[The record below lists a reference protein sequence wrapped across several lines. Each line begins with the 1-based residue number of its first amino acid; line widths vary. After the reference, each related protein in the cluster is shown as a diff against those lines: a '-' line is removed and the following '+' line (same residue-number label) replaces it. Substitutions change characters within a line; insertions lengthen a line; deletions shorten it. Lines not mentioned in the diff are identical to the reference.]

1 MCDMIDWD
9 FLNTNMT
16 ILQEEE
22 SSAYVIIASYVCA
35 CAKGTM
41 KKTVRKTILYPAKS
55 NAALNFEE

>member
-22 SSAYVIIASYVCA
+22 SSAYVIIAS
-35 CAKGTM
+35 
-41 KKTVRKTILYPAKS
+41 
-55 NAALNFEE
+55 